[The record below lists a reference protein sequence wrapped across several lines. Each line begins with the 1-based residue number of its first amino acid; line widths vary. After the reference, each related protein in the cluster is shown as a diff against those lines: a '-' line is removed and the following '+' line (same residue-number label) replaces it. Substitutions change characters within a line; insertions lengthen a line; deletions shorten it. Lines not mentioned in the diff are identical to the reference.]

1 MKIIE
6 YIAHH
11 QMQPVDTESLVRPG
25 FVPPSLAHKFTLDD
39 EVEYFVDPAMTRWV
53 GICRKRNFFAA
64 SKAGVITSG
73 ELDKAYPTLRS
84 F

>member
-1 MKIIE
+1 MNITE

-11 QMQPVDTESLVRPG
+11 HMQPVETASLVTPG
-25 FVPPSLAHKFTLDD
+25 FVPSSLAQKFTLDD
-39 EVEYFVDPAMTRWV
+39 EVEYFVDSGKTHWV

-64 SKAGVITSG
+64 WKAEGITTG
-73 ELDKAYPTLRS
+73 ELDKSYPTLRS